1 MHNFSGEI
9 AALSAAFL
17 WAASSAVYGIIGQ
30 KIPPLQLNFLKG
42 IIAIALIVI
51 TLILRE
57 EITVTLQRSVGFLFL
72 SGAIGI
78 GLGDTAY
85 FAALKSMGAR
95 KTLLI
100 QTLAPPSAAL
110 LALIFL
116 SEKLSYAAWCGIA
129 LVLFGVAWVISER
142 TPQMIG
148 DGAGL
153 KKGLVWGIIAALT
166 EAIGAILS
174 RLALVESDIT
184 PLWSALLRLIAGTT
198 IALFLL
204 LIKSMLQQPT
214 SLVSSVAPAPSLSM
228 RQIGAIGVTAFGSTY
243 LGIWLQQTA
252 LKFVSAGIAQT
263 LSAVSPLFIL
273 PIAAAMG
280 DKISIRTI
288 LGVLVALVG
297 IGVLFSLK

>member
-116 SEKLSYAAWCGIA
+116 SEKLSYAAWCGILMCFTA
-129 LVLFGVAWVISER
+129 VGCRYNNCLVFVANQVYASTVNVSGLICSSGSLAFNTTNR
-142 TPQMIG
+142 G
-148 DGAGL
+148 DRSYSL
-153 KKGLVWGIIAALT
+153 WQY
-166 EAIGAILS
+166 LS
-174 RLALVESDIT
+174 R
-184 PLWSALLRLIAGTT
+184 
-198 IALFLL
+198 
-204 LIKSMLQQPT
+204 
-214 SLVSSVAPAPSLSM
+214 
-228 RQIGAIGVTAFGSTY
+228 Y
-243 LGIWLQQTA
+243 
-252 LKFVSAGIAQT
+252 
-263 LSAVSPLFIL
+263 
-273 PIAAAMG
+273 
-280 DKISIRTI
+280 
-288 LGVLVALVG
+288 LVAADCT
-297 IGVLFSLK
+297 